1 MMPTKNNN
9 LNVAGAASAPAVGG
23 NASIEDVLKALSP
36 ADAAMLQQGIDPFGY
51 DQVPM
56 ESLPGAGMP
65 QAGMPQAQNPN
76 PQTPNAIDT
85 INMLQQILGTIP
97 QDSQMGAVAA
107 GSIQTA
113 IDALGAGAQ
122 GAQQPMIR

>member
-1 MMPTKNNN
+1 MMPTKNNQT
-9 LNVAGAASAPAVGG
+9 NVAAAANAPAVGG
-23 NASIEDVLKALSP
+23 NASIEDVLNALSP
-36 ADAAMLQQGIDPFGY
+36 QDAALLQQGIDPFGA
-51 DQVPM
+51 DQVSM
-56 ESLPGAGMP
+56 ESLPQPQGQAPMP
-65 QAGMPQAQNPN
+65 QAA
-76 PQTPNAIDT
+76 PNALDT

-122 GAQQPMIR
+122 GAQQPLIR

>member
-1 MMPTKNNN
+1 MMPTKNNQT
-9 LNVAGAASAPAVGG
+9 NVAAAANAPAVGG
-23 NASIEDVLKALSP
+23 NASIEDVLNALSP
-36 ADAAMLQQGIDPFGY
+36 QEAALLQQGIDPFGA

-56 ESLPGAGMP
+56 ESLPQVPMPQGPMP
-65 QAGMPQAQNPN
+65 QAA
-76 PQTPNAIDT
+76 PNALDT

-122 GAQQPMIR
+122 GAQQPLIR

>member
-1 MMPTKNNN
+1 MMPTKNNKMD
-9 LNVAGAASAPAVGG
+9 VAAAANAPAVGG
-23 NASIEDVLKALSP
+23 NASIEDVLNALSP
-36 ADAAMLQQGIDPFGY
+36 QDAALLQQGIDPFGA

-56 ESLPGAGMP
+56 ESLPQPMP
-65 QAGMPQAQNPN
+65 QGQGPMPAAA
-76 PQTPNAIDT
+76 PNALDT

-122 GAQQPMIR
+122 GAQQPLIR

>member
-9 LNVAGAASAPAVGG
+9 LNVAGAANAPAVGG

-36 ADAAMLQQGIDPFGY
+36 SDMALIQQGIDPFGA

-56 ESLPGAGMP
+56 ESLPEGVMPGGVP
-65 QAGMPQAQNPN
+65 QAPA
-76 PQTPNAIDT
+76 TLNALDT

>member
-1 MMPTKNNN
+1 MPTKNNN

-56 ESLPGAGMP
+56 ESLPGAQGQVPMP
-65 QAGMPQAQNPN
+65 NAQNPA
-76 PQTPNAIDT
+76 TPNAIDT

>member
-1 MMPTKNNN
+1 MMPTKNNKTD
-9 LNVAGAASAPAVGG
+9 VAAAANAPAVGG
-23 NASIEDVLKALSP
+23 NASIEDVLNALSP
-36 ADAAMLQQGIDPFGY
+36 QDAALLQQGIDPFGA

-56 ESLPGAGMP
+56 ESLPQPMP
-65 QAGMPQAQNPN
+65 QGPMPAPAAL
-76 PQTPNAIDT
+76 NALDT

-122 GAQQPMIR
+122 GAQQPLIR

>member
-56 ESLPGAGMP
+56 ESLPGVGMP
-65 QAGMPQAQNPN
+65 QAGVQNPAV
-76 PQTPNAIDT
+76 PQTPNALDT

>member
-9 LNVAGAASAPAVGG
+9 LNVAGAANAPAVGG

-36 ADAAMLQQGIDPFGY
+36 AEAAQVQQGIDPFGY

-56 ESLPGAGMP
+56 ESLPQVGMP
-65 QAGMPQAQNPN
+65 QAGTPMPQVNPAA
-76 PQTPNAIDT
+76 PNALDT

>member
-1 MMPTKNNN
+1 MMPTKNNKTD
-9 LNVAGAASAPAVGG
+9 VAAAANAPAVGG
-23 NASIEDVLKALSP
+23 NASIEDVLNALSP
-36 ADAAMLQQGIDPFGY
+36 QDAALLQQGIDPFGY

-56 ESLPGAGMP
+56 ESLPQPMP
-65 QAGMPQAQNPN
+65 QGQGPMPAPAA
-76 PQTPNAIDT
+76 PNALDT

-122 GAQQPMIR
+122 GAQQPLIK

>member
-1 MMPTKNNN
+1 MMPTKNNQT
-9 LNVAGAASAPAVGG
+9 NVAAAANAPAVGG
-23 NASIEDVLKALSP
+23 NASIEDVLNALSP
-36 ADAAMLQQGIDPFGY
+36 QEAALVQQGIDPFGA

-56 ESLPGAGMP
+56 ESLPQPQGQAPMP
-65 QAGMPQAQNPN
+65 AQAA
-76 PQTPNAIDT
+76 PNALDT

-122 GAQQPMIR
+122 GAQQPLIR

>member
-1 MMPTKNNN
+1 MMPTKNNKMD
-9 LNVAGAASAPAVGG
+9 VAAAANAPAVGG
-23 NASIEDVLKALSP
+23 NASIEDVLSALSP
-36 ADAAMLQQGIDPFGY
+36 QDLVLAQQGIDPFGA

-56 ESLPGAGMP
+56 ESLPQVPMP
-65 QAGMPQAQNPN
+65 TNVPPAA
-76 PQTPNAIDT
+76 PNALDT

-122 GAQQPMIR
+122 GAQQPLIR

>member
-36 ADAAMLQQGIDPFGY
+36 QDLALAQQGIDPFGY
-51 DQVPM
+51 DQAPM
-56 ESLPGAGMP
+56 ESLPQGQVPMP
-65 QAGMPQAQNPN
+65 QNPN
-76 PQTPNAIDT
+76 PQTPNALDT

>member
-1 MMPTKNNN
+1 MMPTKNNQT
-9 LNVAGAASAPAVGG
+9 NVAAAANAPAVGG
-23 NASIEDVLKALSP
+23 NASIEDVLNALSP
-36 ADAAMLQQGIDPFGY
+36 QEAAMLQQGIDPFGA

-56 ESLPGAGMP
+56 ESLPQPMPQGQAPMP
-65 QAGMPQAQNPN
+65 QAA
-76 PQTPNAIDT
+76 PNALDT

-122 GAQQPMIR
+122 GAQQPLIR

>member
-1 MMPTKNNN
+1 MMPTKNNQT
-9 LNVAGAASAPAVGG
+9 NVAAAANAPAVGG
-23 NASIEDVLKALSP
+23 NASIEDVLNALSP
-36 ADAAMLQQGIDPFGY
+36 QDMALVQQGIDPFGA

-56 ESLPGAGMP
+56 ESLPQPQGQVPMPAP
-65 QAGMPQAQNPN
+65 QAA
-76 PQTPNAIDT
+76 PNALDT

-122 GAQQPMIR
+122 GAQQPLIR

>member
-1 MMPTKNNN
+1 MMPTKNNQM
-9 LNVAGAASAPAVGG
+9 NVNGAANAPAVGG
-23 NASIEDVLKALSP
+23 NASIEDALNALGP
-36 ADAAMLQQGIDPFGY
+36 DGAAMLQQGIDPYGS

-56 ESLPGAGMP
+56 ESLPQVPMP
-65 QAGMPQAQNPN
+65 TNVPAAPAA
-76 PQTPNAIDT
+76 PNALDT

-122 GAQQPMIR
+122 GAQQPLIR

>member
-1 MMPTKNNN
+1 MMPTKNNKMD
-9 LNVAGAASAPAVGG
+9 VAGAANAPAVGG
-23 NASIEDVLKALSP
+23 NASIEDVLNALSP
-36 ADAAMLQQGIDPFGY
+36 QDAALLQQGIDPFGA

-56 ESLPGAGMP
+56 ESLPQPMPQGQAPMP
-65 QAGMPQAQNPN
+65 QAA
-76 PQTPNAIDT
+76 PNALDT

-122 GAQQPMIR
+122 GAQQPLIR

>member
-1 MMPTKNNN
+1 MMPTKNNQT
-9 LNVAGAASAPAVGG
+9 NVAAAANAPAVGG
-23 NASIEDVLKALSP
+23 NASIEDVLNALSP
-36 ADAAMLQQGIDPFGY
+36 QDAAMLQQGIDPFGA

-56 ESLPGAGMP
+56 ESLPQPMPQGQAPMP
-65 QAGMPQAQNPN
+65 QAA
-76 PQTPNAIDT
+76 PNAIDT

-122 GAQQPMIR
+122 GAQQPLIR

>member
-1 MMPTKNNN
+1 MMPTKNNQT
-9 LNVAGAASAPAVGG
+9 NVAGAANAPAVGG
-23 NASIEDVLKALSP
+23 NASIEDVLNALSP
-36 ADAAMLQQGIDPFGY
+36 QDAAMLQQGIDPFGA

-56 ESLPGAGMP
+56 ESLPQVPMPTNVP
-65 QAGMPQAQNPN
+65 QAPAA
-76 PQTPNAIDT
+76 PNAIDT

-122 GAQQPMIR
+122 GAQQPLIR

>member
-1 MMPTKNNN
+1 MMPTKNNKMDVN
-9 LNVAGAASAPAVGG
+9 GAANAPAVGG
-23 NASIEDVLKALSP
+23 NASIEDVLNALSP
-36 ADAAMLQQGIDPFGY
+36 QDAALAQQGIDPFGA

-56 ESLPGAGMP
+56 ESLPQVPMP
-65 QAGMPQAQNPN
+65 TNVPAPAAA
-76 PQTPNAIDT
+76 PNALDT

-122 GAQQPMIR
+122 GAQQPLIR

>member
-1 MMPTKNNN
+1 MMPTKNNKMD
-9 LNVAGAASAPAVGG
+9 VAGAANAPAVGG
-23 NASIEDVLKALSP
+23 NASIEDVLNALSP
-36 ADAAMLQQGIDPFGY
+36 QDAALLQQGIDPFGA

-56 ESLPGAGMP
+56 ESLPQVPLPTGQVPMP
-65 QAGMPQAQNPN
+65 APA
-76 PQTPNAIDT
+76 PNALDT
-85 INMLQQILGTIP
+85 IKMLQQILGTIP

-122 GAQQPMIR
+122 GAQQPLIR

>member
-9 LNVAGAASAPAVGG
+9 LNVAGAANAPAVGG

-56 ESLPGAGMP
+56 ESLPQGQVPMP
-65 QAGMPQAQNPN
+65 NASAQN
-76 PQTPNAIDT
+76 PQTPNALDT

>member
-1 MMPTKNNN
+1 MMPTKNNQT
-9 LNVAGAASAPAVGG
+9 NVAAAANAPAVGG
-23 NASIEDVLKALSP
+23 NASIEDVLNALGP
-36 ADAAMLQQGIDPFGY
+36 EGAAMLQQGIDPFGA

-56 ESLPGAGMP
+56 ESLPQVPMP
-65 QAGMPQAQNPN
+65 TNVPQPAAA
-76 PQTPNAIDT
+76 PNALDT

-122 GAQQPMIR
+122 GAQQPLIR

>member
-56 ESLPGAGMP
+56 ESLPGAQGQVPMP
-65 QAGMPQAQNPN
+65 QNPN
-76 PQTPNAIDT
+76 PAPNAIDT

>member
-36 ADAAMLQQGIDPFGY
+36 ADAALLQQGIDPFGY

-65 QAGMPQAQNPN
+65 AGMPQAPA
-76 PQTPNAIDT
+76 PQTPNALDT

>member
-9 LNVAGAASAPAVGG
+9 LNVAGAANAPAVGG

-56 ESLPGAGMP
+56 ESLPGVQGQAPMP
-65 QAGMPQAQNPN
+65 NVPN
-76 PQTPNAIDT
+76 PQTPNALDT

-122 GAQQPMIR
+122 GAQQPLIR

>member
-1 MMPTKNNN
+1 MMPMKNNN
-9 LNVAGAASAPAVGG
+9 LNVAGAANAPAVGG
-23 NASIEDVLKALSP
+23 NASIEDVLNALSP
-36 ADAAMLQQGIDPFGY
+36 ADAALLQQGIDPFGY
-51 DQVPM
+51 DQAPM
-56 ESLPGAGMP
+56 ESLPQVGVP
-65 QAGMPQAQNPN
+65 TQNPATPN
-76 PQTPNAIDT
+76 PTPNALDT

-122 GAQQPMIR
+122 GAQQPLIR

>member
-1 MMPTKNNN
+1 MMPTKNNQT
-9 LNVAGAASAPAVGG
+9 NVAAAANAPAVGG
-23 NASIEDVLKALSP
+23 NASIEDVLNALSP
-36 ADAAMLQQGIDPFGY
+36 QDAALLQQGIDPFGA

-56 ESLPGAGMP
+56 ESLPQPQGQVPMPAP
-65 QAGMPQAQNPN
+65 QAA
-76 PQTPNAIDT
+76 PNALDT

-122 GAQQPMIR
+122 GAQQPLIR